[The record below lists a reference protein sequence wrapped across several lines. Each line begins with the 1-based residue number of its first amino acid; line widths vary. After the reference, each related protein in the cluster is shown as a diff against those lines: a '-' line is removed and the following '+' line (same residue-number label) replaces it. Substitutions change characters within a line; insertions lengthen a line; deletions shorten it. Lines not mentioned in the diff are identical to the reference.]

1 MPSFNNLGASVRE
14 SQTSPAKKLFI
25 VQIIL
30 LIIKNYQYLSI
41 YVNIFKEWEADPV
54 RDC

>member
-1 MPSFNNLGASVRE
+1 MHTTSTTHKRFN
-14 SQTSPAKKLFI
+14 I
-25 VQIIL
+25 
-30 LIIKNYQYLSI
+30 IIKNYLSI